1 MIVPNISSRAAR
13 ARLAARSV
21 GVLAAVLIAAIA
33 HADTVRVTADRALIW
48 NSPGGVSVVLTQVTK
63 GASLQMRRRVGD
75 WFEVV
80 LPPGSARDTRDVGYI
95 RASQVVVEPG
105 NLPPQGSGG
114 IPRPAAPGAAPQGTG
129 GGRPEAAGAVERPA
143 PAEEPTS
150 SSSSSS
156 SARMFV
162 NIDAAY
168 RKGASALKRSVPA
181 FGDVYAEPGQLVT
194 DYGRGTGLQLDLMGG
209 RSLWGPIGVGVG
221 FAYYRHQ
228 SSARVDA
235 RVPHP
240 FFFNQLRDATFTTKP
255 LKREEIAVHVPALWM
270 PEMGGPVKILVFGG
284 PSFFRVA
291 QNAVIDVSL
300 AETYPYDVAAIGGV
314 TTAIK
319 NGTTIGFHAG
329 ADVGY
334 MFARTVGVGAGVRY
348 AQARVKFRNDTS
360 ATIEGDVAGL
370 QFVVGLRYRF

>member
-1 MIVPNISSRAAR
+1 VIVPNIPSRAAR

-48 NSPGGVSVVLTQVTK
+48 NSPGGVSVVLTQVAK
-63 GASLQMRRRVGD
+63 GTSLQMRRRVGD

-80 LPPGSARDTRDVGYI
+80 LPAGSARDMRDVGYI

-105 NLPPQGSGG
+105 DAPQSGG
-114 IPRPAAPGAAPQGTG
+114 TARPAAPGAAPQGPG

-143 PAEEPTS
+143 PAEEPT
-150 SSSSSS
+150 SS

-181 FGDVYAEPGQLVT
+181 FGDVYAEPGQLAT

-240 FFFNQLRDATFTTKP
+240 FFFNQLRDATFTTKV

-291 QNAVIDVSL
+291 QDAVIDVSL

-314 TTAIK
+314 TTATK

-334 MFARTVGVGAGVRY
+334 MFARTAGVGAGVRY